1 MPKRGK
7 KLKALN
13 SDSTYVGKMKKVS
26 HSSQR
31 SLSVNETPVDLLEPE
46 LKRWIKITKP
56 SRASLTYERYE

>member
-7 KLKALN
+7 EPKALN
-13 SDSTYVGKMKKVS
+13 TDSTYVGIRKKDS
-26 HSSQR
+26 NFSQH

-46 LKRWIKITKP
+46 LRRWIKIIKP